1 MCTLKAA
8 LGCGVGTGRG
18 AGGRPGAGWWP
29 SRAPLR
35 SVYLHNNRLSNAG
48 LPPDAFHGSEAVATL
63 SLSSNRL
70 SYLPPSLPPSLE
82 RLHLQVPLPPL
93 ATPRSRL
100 LGGRRGALYL
110 LPIPVGRNL
119 FESRP
124 LARVIHRCSLN
135 SLAEVSSSSLP
146 YERAFHSSPLPSLP
160 ASFSPPFPEQPHLQG
175 APRSPEPP
183 DPPP

>member
-1 MCTLKAA
+1 M
-8 LGCGVGTGRG
+8 
-18 AGGRPGAGWWP
+18 
-29 SRAPLR
+29 
-35 SVYLHNNRLSNAG
+35 YLHNNRLSNAG

-93 ATPRSRL
+93 ATPCSRL
-100 LGGRRGALYL
+100 FRGRRGALYL

-119 FESRP
+119 FESHP

-146 YERAFHSSPLPSLP
+146 YSRAFHSSLTPGLILSSLP
-160 ASFSPPFPEQPHLQG
+160 RTTSSPRCPE
-175 APRSPEPP
+175 EP
-183 DPPP
+183 